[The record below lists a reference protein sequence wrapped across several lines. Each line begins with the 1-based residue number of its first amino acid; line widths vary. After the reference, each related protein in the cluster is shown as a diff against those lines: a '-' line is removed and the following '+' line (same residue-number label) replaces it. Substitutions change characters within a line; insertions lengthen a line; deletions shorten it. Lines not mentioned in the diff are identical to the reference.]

1 MSKNIAE
8 GYLIE
13 LPSKLKVHP
22 CRLIHRDGTLMWKHA
37 LLFRNELVAIPETQ
51 AQEAH
56 IVKTAQR
63 LEELNTWASQ
73 GLEPWEGFI
82 PSGWFNPSDPELK
95 DGISCYFIHA
105 TQDNDT
111 IFNKLE
117 NHVLEHETL
126 ERRGHYLF
134 FKRC

>member
-8 GYLIE
+8 GYLIQ
-13 LPSKLKVHP
+13 LPSGLKVHP

-56 IVKTAQR
+56 IIKTAQR

-73 GLEPWEGFI
+73 GLEPWEAFI
-82 PSGWFNPSDPELK
+82 PSVWFKINDPELK
-95 DGISCYFIHA
+95 DGISCYFTHS
-105 TQDNDT
+105 TQNNET
-111 IFNKLE
+111 VYEKLK

-126 ERRGHYLF
+126 EIRRRHLF